1 MDTNIKIITTVD
13 RPHLAYQFIKIL
25 HDHDVEVLKMEVYSA
40 IIYFKIPKL
49 EEELFNKIMEQ
60 FNEIEELD
68 NVEIVP
74 LMASE
79 STDIIVSQSLDIIPQ
94 PIIIIGPEQR
104 ILYTNKYAKE
114 KLFEGENNIGHY
126 IYDHM
131 EDISPELF
139 KDFET
144 GSSINFTSRLN
155 EMTTTIQQILSED
168 DQLVGYL
175 ISMSINYMILDI
187 HRPISFEDLITENE
201 EMKNVVDLAK
211 LYSQT
216 DLPLLLRGGEG
227 TGKERFARAIH
238 NESKRSDKPFM
249 SINCSDTPS
258 QLFESELFGYEPN
271 AIEGG
276 NKNGQ
281 KGILEL
287 ANGGT
292 VFMNKINDLSILS
305 QIKLL
310 EVLNTG
316 YIKRLGSDESIKI
329 NIRFIFSTN
338 MDIENL
344 ITKKKFRIDLYFKIS
359 NLLLNIPL
367 LKDRKDDI
375 RPLVENYLNE
385 KRSSFDTENY
395 TLTDTAY
402 EALSEY
408 DWPGN
413 IRELFNVIDR
423 AVATSQDLTINRELI
438 LLSIYGAEEWDIS
451 TNHSLKESV
460 ETFEREIIVE
470 ELKKNPSIRKTAK
483 KLDVPHTLLL
493 RRIEKYGITDE
504 EWR

>member
-1 MDTNIKIITTVD
+1 MFIEQLLKTVSNTD
-13 RPHLAYQFIKIL
+13 
-25 HDHDVEVLKMEVYSA
+25 
-40 IIYFKIPKL
+40 
-49 EEELFNKIMEQ
+49 
-60 FNEIEELD
+60 D
-68 NVEIVP
+68 N
-74 LMASE
+74 
-79 STDIIVSQSLDIIPQ
+79 DIILD
-94 PIIIIGPEQR
+94 
-104 ILYTNKYAKE
+104 
-114 KLFEGENNIGHY
+114 FF
-126 IYDHM
+126 
-131 EDISPELF
+131 S
-139 KDFET
+139 
-144 GSSINFTSRLN
+144 GSA
-155 EMTTTIQQILSED
+155 TTAHAVM
-168 DQLVGYL
+168 QL
-175 ISMSINYMILDI
+175 
-187 HRPISFEDLITENE
+187 
-201 EMKNVVDLAK
+201 
-211 LYSQT
+211 
-216 DLPLLLRGGEG
+216 
-227 TGKERFARAIH
+227 
-238 NESKRSDKPFM
+238 
-249 SINCSDTPS
+249 
-258 QLFESELFGYEPN
+258 N

-395 TLTDTAY
+395 ALTDTAY